1 MRLNRTAPPVTL
13 TSLSPPNHPALPEG
27 QLLYAVGDI
36 HGRAD
41 LLDDMLR
48 RIADDARASG
58 PAGRPTLVFLGD
70 YVDRG
75 PDSRAVVERL
85 IGGLPKD
92 FNTHFLKGN
101 HEAMLLDFLQ
111 EPWRLEHWRM
121 NGGEATMRSYGVDT
135 ERLMQ
140 LRAPPERWRGTLAEA
155 LPESHLEFFKNLEL
169 SVSFGDY
176 LFVHAGVK
184 PGVPL
189 AAQQEADLI
198 WIRSPFL
205 DCTEPFGKVVVHGHT
220 PEKAPVTRSNRIGI
234 DTGACFTNRL
244 TALKLKDATREFLQT

>member
-1 MRLNRTAPPVTL
+1 MSL
-13 TSLSPPNHPALPEG
+13 TSLSRENYPSLPEG

-48 RIADDARASG
+48 RIGDDAQASG
-58 PAGRPTLVFLGD
+58 PADEATLVFLGD

-85 IGGLPKD
+85 LDGLPVG
-92 FNTHFLKGN
+92 FEIHFLKGN
-101 HEAMLLDFLQ
+101 HEAMLLDFLE
-111 EPWRLEHWRM
+111 EPWRLEHWLM

-135 ERLMQ
+135 ERLMR
-140 LRAPPERWRGTLAEA
+140 LRAYPEAWRLAFAEA
-155 LPESHLEFFKNLEL
+155 LPEAHLEFFKNLKL

-189 AAQQEADLI
+189 AAQQEKDLI
-198 WIRSPFL
+198 WIREPFL
-205 DCTEPFGKVVVHGHT
+205 DCTEPFGKIVVHGHT
-220 PEKAPVTRSNRIGI
+220 PGKAPVTRSNRIGI
-234 DTGACFTNRL
+234 DTGACFTNCL
-244 TALKLKDATREFLQT
+244 TALKLKNHSREFLQT